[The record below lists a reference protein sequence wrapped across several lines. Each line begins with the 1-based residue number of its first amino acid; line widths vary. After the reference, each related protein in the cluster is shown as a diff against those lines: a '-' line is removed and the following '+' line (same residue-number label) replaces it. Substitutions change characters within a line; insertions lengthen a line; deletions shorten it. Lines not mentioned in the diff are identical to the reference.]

1 MAASMAGA
9 VARIKRGPAEA
20 LGRERVRAVCRELGH
35 RWRDRELDPATTV
48 ALFVQQ
54 VLHGNA
60 PCSEVRH
67 LGRSCGIGRGRGD
80 FTASA
85 YCQARK
91 RLPLELLRR
100 LGDDVATAALEAS
113 GAMGPSGEGGRWLG
127 HRTLLIDGTSF
138 STPDTPQLRS
148 HYGKAGGMR
157 EGVGFPASHLL
168 VLFDAGTGLLL
179 HADYSPLDTS
189 DLSGTPA
196 AHRHLRPGDV
206 LVGDGHFGSYAH
218 LALLSQ
224 RGCHGLFPVH
234 HRRVVDFTPRRPH
247 APPGRRAAA
256 PDMPRSRWV
265 RSLGRDDQLVEYFK
279 PVTRSPWLTKGQWDA
294 LPESVVV
301 REVRR
306 TVDRGELGAVTL
318 TMVTTLTDPQKYP
331 AEAPG
336 GRESLV
342 QLRLGRWA
350 VETDI
355 AHLKTT
361 MGMHALRCR
370 TVGGVQKE
378 LAAFRLVYNLVRV
391 VILEAAARQAVA
403 PDRVSF
409 ADALRWARHARPGD
423 EMPTLLV
430 NPRRKGRVEPRAV
443 KRRPKV
449 YDRLSAPREEYRQ
462 TLRNRAVHA

>member
-1 MAASMAGA
+1 MAASIVEA
-9 VARIKRGPAEA
+9 VARIKRGPADA
-20 LGRERVRAVCRELGH
+20 LGRGRVEAVCRELGH
-35 RWRDRELDPATTV
+35 AWRDRELDPATTV

-54 VLHGNA
+54 VAHGNA

-67 LGRSCGIGRGRGD
+67 LGRWCGCGD
-80 FTASA
+80 FSASA
-85 YCQARK
+85 WCQARK

-100 LGDDVATAALEAS
+100 LGDDVARAALA
-113 GAMGPSGEGGRWLG
+113 AGGDVRWLG
-127 HRTLLIDGTSF
+127 HRTPLVDGTSF
-138 STPDTPQLRS
+138 STPDAPGLRS

-157 EGVGFPASHLL
+157 QGVGFPASHLL
-168 VLFDAGTGLLL
+168 VLFDAATGLLL
-179 HADYSPLDTS
+179 HADDAPLNTS
-189 DLSGTPA
+189 DLSAAPA

-206 LVGDGHFGSYAH
+206 LVGDGHFGTYAH
-218 LALLSQ
+218 LALLSM

-234 HRRVVDFTPRRPH
+234 HKRVVDFTPRRPH
-247 APPGRRAAA
+247 AMPGDAA
-256 PDMPRSRWV
+256 PGMPRSRWV

-279 PVTRSPWLTKGQWDA
+279 PVTRSPWLTREQWVA
-294 LPESVVV
+294 LPESILV

-306 TVDRGELGAVTL
+306 TADRGELGTVTL
-318 TMVTTLTDPQKYP
+318 TMVTTLTDPDKYP
-331 AEAPG
+331 AEAPAG
-336 GRESLV
+336 SPEGSPSLL

-370 TVGGVQKE
+370 TVEGVRKE

-391 VILEAAARQAVA
+391 VVLEAARRQSVA

-423 EMPTLLV
+423 PMPRLVV
-430 NPRRKGRVEPRAV
+430 NPRRSGRVEPRAV

-462 TLRNRAVHA
+462 TLRNKAIRA

>member
-1 MAASMAGA
+1 MAGSIVGA
-9 VARIKRGPAEA
+9 VARIKRGPAAAVAAA
-20 LGRERVRAVCRELGH
+20 LGRERVEAVCREQGH
-35 RWRDRELDPATTV
+35 AWRERELDPATTV
-48 ALFVQQ
+48 ALLVQQ
-54 VLHGNA
+54 NAHGNA

-67 LGRSCGIGRGRGD
+67 LARRCGCGE

-91 RLPLELLRR
+91 RLPLAVLQG
-100 LGDDVATAALEAS
+100 LGDEVATAALAAR
-113 GAMGPSGEGGRWLG
+113 GGGGRWLG

-168 VLFDAGTGLLL
+168 VLFDHRSGLLL
-179 HADYSPLDTS
+179 HAEDAPLDTS
-189 DLSGTPA
+189 DLSAAPA
-196 AHRHLRPGDV
+196 AHGHLRPGDV
-206 LVGDGHFGSYAH
+206 LVGDGHFGTYAH
-218 LALLSQ
+218 LALLSV

-234 HRRVVDFTPRRPH
+234 HKRVVDFTPHRPH
-247 APPGRRAAA
+247 AVPGGQAPPGT
-256 PDMPRSRWV
+256 PRSRWV
-265 RSLGRDDQLVEYFK
+265 RSLGHDDQLVEYFK
-279 PVTRSPWLTKGQWDA
+279 PPARSPWLSKGQWDA
-294 LPESVVV
+294 LPKSILV

-306 TVDRGELGAVTL
+306 TVDRGELGTVTL
-318 TMVTTLTDPQKYP
+318 TMVTTLTDPDKYP
-331 AEAPG
+331 AEAAAGSPEG
-336 GRESLV
+336 SPSLV
-342 QLRLGRWA
+342 QLRLSRWA

-370 TVGGVQKE
+370 TVEGVRKE

-391 VILEAAARQAVA
+391 VILEAARRQAVA

-409 ADALRWARHARPGD
+409 ADALRWVRHARPGG

-430 NPRRKGRVEPRAV
+430 NPRRKGRLEPRAV

-462 TLRNRAVHA
+462 TLRKKAVHA